1 MSLSQFIFGITIIII
16 GEVIKNRFDYLVK
29 YIGDNTRVSN
39 YLVQSQEALLRSNL
53 TENAIIRRYL
63 ISNTQIAQDLL
74 EAQESVRR
82 SYRTEVTTLRE
93 LLDTQGD
100 QLRVYRTQLNSLEFD
115 VLTTQRHLARLRRQ
129 RGTRR
134 RNWGV
139 ED

>member
-1 MSLSQFIFGITIIII
+1 MSLSQFIFVISTFILV
-16 GEVIKNRFDYLVK
+16 EVIKNRFDHVVK

-39 YLVQSQEALLRSNL
+39 YLVQSQEALLRSSL

-63 ISNTQIAQDLL
+63 TSNTQVAQDLL

-93 LLDTQGD
+93 LLDTQND
-100 QLRVYRTQLNSLEFD
+100 QLRTYRTQLNSLEFD
-115 VLTTQRHLARLRRQ
+115 VLTTRRQLARLRRQ

>member
-1 MSLSQFIFGITIIII
+1 MSLSQFIFAIATLIIAETI
-16 GEVIKNRFDYLVK
+16 KRRFDYLVK

-39 YLVQSQEALLRSNL
+39 YLVQSQEALLRSSL

-63 ISNTQIAQDLL
+63 TSNTQVAQDLL

-93 LLDTQGD
+93 LLDTQND
-100 QLRVYRTQLNSLEFD
+100 QLRAYRAQLHSLEFD
-115 VLTTQRHLARLRRQ
+115 VLTTRRHLTRIRRQ
-129 RGTRR
+129 GGIRR
-134 RNWGV
+134 RHWGV